1 MIYDQERMATRY
13 ARDTHHYCLHL
24 DGGLVIDGHRMGGD
38 GRFVNHSCRPN
49 CEMQKWTANGERL
62 PMMIFFMLDME
73 YNYELSFT
81 KLYSIDIFSYKK
93 GHIINVM
100 K

>member
-1 MIYDQERMATRY
+1 MFKNSPKSTKAPIARDFDFQNHLESMKVPTKRFNVYFSQERMATRY

-49 CEMQKWTANGERL
+49 CEMQKWTSNG
-62 PMMIFFMLDME
+62 
-73 YNYELSFT
+73 
-81 KLYSIDIFSYKK
+81 
-93 GHIINVM
+93 
-100 K
+100 